1 MVSNMTYRFSANSDK
16 YEKILGKFH
25 KYCVQ
30 AKCEELLK
38 TLTKLNC
45 YPKGILELGCGTG
58 EAEENLHRQFIRTV
72 GVDLSRGMISEAKNK
87 NIQNCEFTLS
97 NALKLPFRDNNF
109 DLVFSFCLFH
119 HLQPA
124 DWILALK
131 EAKRVLTKGGILV
144 ICEHNPENP
153 ITVAITKNCPIDKN
167 VTLISSKKLETLC
180 EACGIRI
187 LQKKFIIFFPEF
199 LSFLRRMERF
209 LFRIPFGG
217 QYMIIG
223 LVV

>member
-1 MVSNMTYRFSANSDK
+1 MTYDFSANSDE
-16 YEKILGKFH
+16 YEKILGSSH
-25 KYCVQ
+25 KYYVQ

-38 TLTKLNC
+38 TLTRLNC
-45 YPKGILELGCGTG
+45 YPKEILDLGCGTG
-58 EAEENLHRQFIRTV
+58 EAEENLHTQFIRIV

-87 NIQNCEFTLS
+87 NIQDCEFTLS

-109 DLVFSFCLFH
+109 NLVFSFSLFH
-119 HLQPA
+119 HLEPA
-124 DWILALK
+124 NWISALK
-131 EAKRVLTKGGILV
+131 EVKRVLTKRGILV
-144 ICEHNPENP
+144 ICEHNPGNP
-153 ITVAITKNCPIDKN
+153 IAVAITKNCPIDNN
-167 VTLISSKKLETLC
+167 VTLVSSKKLKMLC
-180 EACGIRI
+180 EACGIKV

-199 LSFLRRMERF
+199 LSFLRRMEHF